1 MPAWRPAAVS
11 KDEFVRCA
19 GAHGYVP
26 SLTVSPPGGGPNP
39 NLLCFINS
47 GGLLGKG
54 VCWWHSRF
62 TRNALYLAYFVPER
76 HRASRSHAREILQ
89 SLMRADR
96 VVAIPGYANLR
107 EFSGDRRNEIQK
119 LLEWR
124 QIFEGVVQFAW
135 INGLAGSSKVS
146 PEKLKAIM
154 DGIHSETSSQGA
166 AYVKFQTPGL
176 DAHAL
181 IVTGTDPAPGG
192 GYTVRYLDSNQRL
205 ESELSYRYGDRQL
218 KLETGSVGVPH
229 LQRSAE
235 LARIRGIVQRF
246 IEVSS
251 KNGTC
256 AEAGR

>member
-11 KDEFVRCA
+11 KEEYIQSARSND
-19 GAHGYVP
+19 YVP
-26 SLTVSPPGGGPNP
+26 SLTASPPGGGPNP

-62 TRNALYLAYFVPER
+62 TRNALYLAYFLPQR
-76 HRASRSHAREILQ
+76 HRASKPHALEIIR

-96 VVAIPGYANLR
+96 VVAIPGYSNLR
-107 EFSGDRRNEIQK
+107 DFSGDRRIEIQK

-124 QIFEGVVQFAW
+124 QVFEGLVQFEW

-154 DGIHSETSSQGA
+154 DVLHAETSSHGA

-181 IVTGTDPAPGG
+181 IVTGTDPAPDG
-192 GYTVRYLDSNQRL
+192 GYAVRYLDSNLRL
-205 ESELSYRYGDRQL
+205 EAELAYRYGDRQL
-218 KLETGSVGVPH
+218 KLEAGSVGVPH
-229 LQRSAE
+229 LQRSGE
-235 LARIRGIVQRF
+235 LARMRSKVQRF
-246 IEVSS
+246 IEANS
-251 KNGTC
+251 KKSAY
-256 AEAGR
+256 AEGD

>member
-1 MPAWRPAAVS
+1 MPTWRPAAVS
-11 KDEFVRCA
+11 KKEFIKSACSND
-19 GAHGYVP
+19 YVP
-26 SLTVSPPGGGPNP
+26 SLTASPPGGGPNP
-39 NLLCFINS
+39 NLMCFINS

-62 TRNALYLAYFVPER
+62 TRNALYLAYFMPER
-76 HRASRSHAREILQ
+76 HRASKSRALQ
-89 SLMRADR
+89 IIRSLMRAER

-107 EFSGDRRNEIQK
+107 EFSGDRRAEIQK

-146 PEKLKAIM
+146 PERLKAIM
-154 DGIHSETSSQGA
+154 DRIHAETSSKGA

-181 IVTGTDPAPGG
+181 IVTGTDPVPEG
-192 GYTVRYLDSNQRL
+192 GYTFRYLDSNLRL
-205 ESELSYRYGDRQL
+205 EAELLYRYGDRQL

-229 LQRSAE
+229 LQRSHE
-235 LARIRGIVQRF
+235 LTRIRNAVQRF
-246 IEVSS
+246 IETNS
-251 KNGTC
+251 KQSAYTG
-256 AEAGR
+256 GD

>member
-11 KDEFVRCA
+11 KEEFLQSACSDE
-19 GAHGYVP
+19 YVP
-26 SLTVSPPGGGPNP
+26 SLSASPPGGGPNP

-62 TRNALYLAYFVPER
+62 TRNALYLAYFIPER
-76 HRASRSHAREILQ
+76 HRANKPQANEIIR

-96 VVAIPGYANLR
+96 VVAIPGYSNLR
-107 EFSGDRRNEIQK
+107 DFSGDRRSEIQK

-154 DGIHSETSSQGA
+154 DALHAETSSHGA
-166 AYVKFQTPGL
+166 SYVKFQTPGL

-181 IVTGTDPAPGG
+181 IVTGTDPAPDG
-192 GYTVRYLDSNQRL
+192 GYTVRYLDSNMRL
-205 ESELSYRYGDRQL
+205 ETELAYRYGDTQL

-229 LQRSAE
+229 LQRSGE
-235 LARIRGIVQRF
+235 LARIRNIVRRF
-246 IEVSS
+246 IGNNPQ
-251 KNGTC
+251 KDTC
-256 AEAGR
+256 DEGDR

>member
-11 KDEFVRCA
+11 KEEFIQCA
-19 GAHGYVP
+19 CTDDYVP
-26 SLTVSPPGGGPNP
+26 SLTTSPPGGGPNP

-76 HRASRSHAREILQ
+76 HRANKNHALEIIR

-96 VVAIPGYANLR
+96 VVAIPGYSNLR
-107 EFSGDRRNEIQK
+107 EFSGDRRGEIQK

-146 PEKLKAIM
+146 PEKLKEKM
-154 DGIHSETSSQGA
+154 DALHTETSSKGA

-181 IVTGTDPAPGG
+181 IVTGTDPAPDG
-192 GYTVRYLDSNQRL
+192 GYTVRYLDSNLRL
-205 ESELSYRYGDRQL
+205 EAELAYRYGERQW

-229 LQRSAE
+229 LQRSGE
-235 LARIRGIVQRF
+235 LVRMRKAVQRF
-246 IEVSS
+246 IETNS
-251 KNGTC
+251 KKTAYDEG
-256 AEAGR
+256 GR

>member
-1 MPAWRPAAVS
+1 MPAWRPAAISKEEFVQSACS
-11 KDEFVRCA
+11 KD
-19 GAHGYVP
+19 YVP
-26 SLTVSPPGGGPNP
+26 SLTASPPGGGPNP

-62 TRNALYLAYFVPER
+62 TRNALYLAYFLPER
-76 HRASRSHAREILQ
+76 HRANKSHAREIIR
-89 SLMRADR
+89 SLMLGNR
-96 VVAIPGYANLR
+96 VVAIPGYSNLR
-107 EFSGDRRNEIQK
+107 DFSGDRRNEIQK

-135 INGLAGSSKVS
+135 VNGLAGSSKVS

-154 DGIHSETSSQGA
+154 DGLHSHTSSQGA

-181 IVTGTDPAPGG
+181 IVTGTDPAPDG

-205 ESELSYRYGDRQL
+205 EAELAYKPGDRQL

-229 LQRSAE
+229 LQRAGE
-235 LARIRGIVQRF
+235 LSRIRKTLRRF
-246 IEVSS
+246 VDASA
-251 KNGTC
+251 KQC
-256 AEAGR
+256 ASEGDD

>member
-11 KDEFVRCA
+11 KEEFVQSA
-19 GAHGYVP
+19 GSNGYVP

-39 NLLCFINS
+39 NLMCFINS

-62 TRNALYLAYFVPER
+62 TRNALYLAYFIPER
-76 HRASRSHAREILQ
+76 HRANKPHALEIIR

-96 VVAIPGYANLR
+96 VVAIPGYSNLR
-107 EFSGDRRNEIQK
+107 DFSGDRRNEIQK

-124 QIFEGVVQFAW
+124 QVFEGVVQFAW

-154 DGIHSETSSQGA
+154 DRVHAVTSSQGA

-181 IVTGTDPAPGG
+181 VVTETDPAPDG

-205 ESELSYRYGDRQL
+205 EAVLAYRYGDRQL
-218 KLETGSVGVPH
+218 KLETGSVGVPY
-229 LQRSAE
+229 LQRSGE
-235 LARIRGIVQRF
+235 LARMRNKVRRF
-246 IEVSS
+246 IEANSNKS
-251 KNGTC
+251 ACT
-256 AEAGR
+256 EDDL